1 MQYTGQVCETRVNQ
15 AIWRGNG
22 NRVMS
27 GVFYVS
33 GRKFVFWES
42 RWTFDS
48 AMHVE
53 CTSTRLPMRCDADA
67 DADADAMC
75 IPIIGTPWGFEA
87 NGCALEPYTFELPF
101 VAADSCDGVAEC
113 SCDHKYRG
121 GVLVSNRVRIF
132 TLVDPQAP
140 CQNTHSPSEAI
151 SRIGGFFS
159 FAARWMMLRAWLRQ

>member
-1 MQYTGQVCETRVNQ
+1 VDTRFRYRIN
-15 AIWRGNG
+15 
-22 NRVMS
+22 
-27 GVFYVS
+27 
-33 GRKFVFWES
+33 
-42 RWTFDS
+42 
-48 AMHVE
+48 VE
-53 CTSTRLPMRCDADA
+53 CTSTSLRQSRWPYATHSVDQVRCPAQA
-67 DADADAMC
+67 
-75 IPIIGTPWGFEA
+75 PGWVVYYG
-87 NGCALEPYTFELPF
+87 ALDMELPISNIPEWIRLGVLKPTGVRQSQTRSNCQL
-101 VAADSCDGVAEC
+101 VAADSCLGVAEC